1 MDAHDLFKKLSAG
14 TKFDTKRFR
23 HDAEKFRV
31 IDYLFLFFF
40 TKFFQFC
47 GII

>member
-14 TKFDTKRFR
+14 AKFDTKRFR

-31 IDYLFLFFF
+31 IDYLFLFFLLLRDLS
-40 TKFFQFC
+40 
-47 GII
+47 IL